1 MSKKLQG
8 NGLWESSRM
17 MLPQHKEQSMLL
29 SHPQPAAAPEPPT
42 QKELELMRDFIIL
55 PVALGI
61 VEKKRRETEMSSL
74 TLKILYSA
82 AAKVLVKSIQEDV
95 QQSRKALVEKQIRVF
110 EDSKD
115 ASEIVYRY
123 VCRGYENR
131 FVMTK
136 DYMRSEVSVRIER
149 YVRNLASALQ
159 EVNRKPS

>member
-17 MLPQHKEQSMLL
+17 MLPQHKEQALL
-29 SHPQPAAAPEPPT
+29 LNDPKPPPAPEPPT
-42 QKELELMRDFIIL
+42 KKELDLMRDAIIL

-61 VEKKRRETEMSSL
+61 VEKKRRETELSSL

-82 AAKVLVKSIQEDV
+82 AAKILVKQIQEDV
-95 QQSRKALVEKQIRVF
+95 QQSKKALVEHNIRVF

-115 ASEIVYRY
+115 SAEIVYRY

-136 DYMRSEVSVRIER
+136 DYMRSEISVRIER
-149 YVRNLASALQ
+149 YVRSLASALQ
-159 EVNRKPS
+159 DGTRK